1 MDPVI
6 VGSSFSLLF
15 LAEMGDKSQLIAMTL
30 ACRFRPLPV
39 IVGVLS
45 AFLVLNLLAVA
56 VGGVLFE
63 WVPQRL
69 VLLAAGA
76 LFLFFAFRSWRDAE
90 EAEDDDALGNAIGRG
105 ALLTS
110 FLMILLAEFGDK
122 TQLAMIGLA
131 AGTGAPGS
139 VLVGGTLALWAV
151 SLVGI
156 LVGGSLL
163 RRISPVWMHRT
174 AALLFLAFGLFA
186 MWNAVLAPETGLAA
200 LLPGGA

>member
-1 MDPVI
+1 
-6 VGSSFSLLF
+6 
-15 LAEMGDKSQLIAMTL
+15 
-30 ACRFRPLPV
+30 
-39 IVGVLS
+39 
-45 AFLVLNLLAVA
+45 
-56 VGGVLFE
+56 
-63 WVPQRL
+63 VPQRL

-90 EAEDDDALGNAIGRG
+90 EAEEADAQDKAFGRG

-122 TQLAMIGLA
+122 TQLAMVGLA

-174 AALLFLAFGLFA
+174 AALLFLTFGLFA
-186 MWNAVLAPETGLAA
+186 LWNAVLAPESGLAA
-200 LLPGGA
+200 LLPSSA

>member
-6 VGSSFSLLF
+6 LGSSFSLLF

-39 IVGVLS
+39 IVGVFS
-45 AFLVLNLLAVA
+45 AFLLLNLLAVA
-56 VGGVLFE
+56 VGGALFE

-69 VLLAAGA
+69 VLLAAGV
-76 LFLFFAFRSWRDAE
+76 LFLYFAFRSWRDAE
-90 EAEDDDALGNAIGRG
+90 KVEDDDAVENGFGRG

-122 TQLAMIGLA
+122 TQLAMVGLA

-163 RRISPVWMHRT
+163 RRISPMWMHRS
-174 AALLFLAFGLFA
+174 AALLFLTFGLFA
-186 MWNAVLAPETGLAA
+186 MWDAVLAPESGLSA
-200 LLPGGA
+200 LLAGGA

>member
-1 MDPVI
+1 MDPI
-6 VGSSFSLLF
+6 IIGSSFSLLF

-30 ACRFRPLPV
+30 ACRFRALPV
-39 IVGVLS
+39 IVGVLG

-56 VGGVLFE
+56 VGGALFE

-90 EAEDDDALGNAIGRG
+90 EAEEADAEEKAFGRG

-122 TQLAMIGLA
+122 TQLAMVGLA

-163 RRISPVWMHRT
+163 RRISPVWMHRA
-174 AALLFLAFGLFA
+174 AALLFLTFGLFA
-186 MWNAVLAPETGLAA
+186 VWNAVLAPESGLAA
-200 LLPGGA
+200 LLPSSA

>member
-1 MDPVI
+1 MDPI
-6 VGSSFSLLF
+6 IIGSSFSLLF

-30 ACRFRPLPV
+30 ACRFRALPV
-39 IVGVLS
+39 IVGVLG

-56 VGGVLFE
+56 VGGALFE

-90 EAEDDDALGNAIGRG
+90 EANEADPQDKAFGRG

-122 TQLAMIGLA
+122 TQLAMVGLA
-131 AGTGAPGS
+131 GGIWSAQWLVRVVAG
-139 VLVGGTLALWAV
+139 
-151 SLVGI
+151 
-156 LVGGSLL
+156 GGS
-163 RRISPVWMHRT
+163 
-174 AALLFLAFGLFA
+174 
-186 MWNAVLAPETGLAA
+186 
-200 LLPGGA
+200 

>member
-1 MDPVI
+1 MDPI
-6 VGSSFSLLF
+6 IIGSSFSLLF

-30 ACRFRPLPV
+30 ACRFRALPV
-39 IVGVLS
+39 IVGVLG

-56 VGGVLFE
+56 VGGALFE

-90 EAEDDDALGNAIGRG
+90 EAEEADAEEKAFGRG

-122 TQLAMIGLA
+122 TQLAMVGLA

-174 AALLFLAFGLFA
+174 AALLFLTFGLFA
-186 MWNAVLAPETGLAA
+186 VWNAVLAPESGLAA
-200 LLPGGA
+200 LLPSSA

>member
-56 VGGVLFE
+56 VGGALFE

-90 EAEDDDALGNAIGRG
+90 EAEDEDVVGKSIGRG

-122 TQLAMIGLA
+122 TQLAMVGLA

-174 AALLFLAFGLFA
+174 AALLFLGFGLFA
-186 MWNAVLAPETGLAA
+186 VWNAVLAPETGLAA
-200 LLPGGA
+200 LLPGSA

>member
-56 VGGVLFE
+56 VGGALFE

-76 LFLFFAFRSWRDAE
+76 LFLFFAFRSWRDAA
-90 EAEDDDALGNAIGRG
+90 EAEDDDAVGKAIGRG

-139 VLVGGTLALWAV
+139 VLVGGTLALWTV

-174 AALLFLAFGLFA
+174 AAMLFLTFGLFA
-186 MWNAVLAPETGLAA
+186 MWNAVLARETGLAA